1 MKVGGLKQRLQDD
14 LRGAMRARDELVR
27 STLRI
32 VLTGVTRAE
41 VAGKTQVE
49 LSDDQVLSI
58 IRSEIRR
65 RAEAAE
71 IYAAAGRDELAARER
86 AEAAVLTR
94 YLPPEATD
102 DELAAV
108 VAEEIARAAADG
120 VTGPRT
126 LGVVMKAVRGR
137 LGRQAE
143 GARIADVVRSVL
155 SGGGS

>member
-1 MKVGGLKQRLQDD
+1 
-14 LRGAMRARDELVR
+14 MRARDELVR

-41 VAGKTQVE
+41 VAGKSQVE
-49 LSDDQVLSI
+49 LNDDQVLSI

-65 RAEAAE
+65 RAEAAD

-86 AEAAVLTR
+86 AEAAVLTP

-108 VAEEIARAAADG
+108 VAEEVARAAADG
-120 VTGPRT
+120 ATGPRA
-126 LGVVMKAVRGR
+126 LGVVIKAVRGR
-137 LGRQAE
+137 LGPQAD
-143 GARIADVVRSVL
+143 GARIAQAVRTVL
-155 SGGGS
+155 SGGAS